1 MLSQQPSCISPSEGY
16 SIARQ
21 VMGDAVRL
29 YLNNG
34 GPAVARVHIENLGNE
49 IVKLYDDGNEAYL
62 EAMAAISQAEK
73 AEQQRAEEY
82 QQQQLQK
89 LVLTV
94 MGAVQSDQEPVQ
106 TDKQPSET
114 TADATAEEPVTLP
127 EKLATEKALLI
138 WQRLQQDGL
147 IDDRYQPVRLSRTDS
162 AILAEE
168 MAMRLADENDRLL
181 GNIEWKPFEML
192 WHRNN
197 MKADLNRALKQ
208 DKTSGFRDRLRRLF
222 KDIP

>member
-1 MLSQQPSCISPSEGY
+1 MLSLQPSCISPSEGY

-106 TDKQPSET
+106 PDKQPSET
-114 TADATAEEPVTLP
+114 TVEAKPEEPVTLP
-127 EKLATEKALLI
+127 EKLATEKALLM
-138 WQRLQQDGL
+138 WQRLQRDGL

-192 WHRNN
+192 WHRSN

-208 DKTSGFRDRLRRLF
+208 DKTSGFRDRLKRLF

>member
-34 GPAVARVHIENLGNE
+34 GPAVARVYIENLGNE

>member
-62 EAMAAISQAEK
+62 EAMTAISQAEK